1 MNVACPGRGGKA
13 PEADLRADTPRGNRP
28 CTSNTLAKFF
38 EVGARIVRALT
49 NLAMQRR
56 IATERRTSVLELDGV
71 LDRFLVQFEADLLMV
86 GALVPMLEPVPGFIQ
101 MLLGNDFLGD
111 IEPAGE
117 DRLEL
122 SKRSPITD
130 GLSRIL
136 LSRACECDRRQIRLV
151 IRPGPVVV
159 QKTRL

>member
-1 MNVACPGRGGKA
+1 M
-13 PEADLRADTPRGNRP
+13 
-28 CTSNTLAKFF
+28 
-38 EVGARIVRALT
+38 
-49 NLAMQRR
+49 
-56 IATERRTSVLELDGV
+56 GV

-130 GLSRIL
+130 GLSENL
-136 LSRACECDRRQIRLV
+136 LSRACECDRRQIRLM
-151 IRPGPVVV
+151 IEKEPDRPIQLLDRGVDFRQLEFHAYRPVKSISVAGSISSTHS
-159 QKTRL
+159 KARLKS

>member
-1 MNVACPGRGGKA
+1 MRSVVHSEIGQCP
-13 PEADLRADTPRGNRP
+13 DN
-28 CTSNTLAKFF
+28 
-38 EVGARIVRALT
+38 
-49 NLAMQRR
+49 
-56 IATERRTSVLELDGV
+56 V
-71 LDRFLVQFEADLLMV
+71 LDRFLVRFEADLLMV

-130 GLSRIL
+130 GLSRI
-136 LSRACECDRRQIRLV
+136 SSAAPASV
-151 IRPGPVVV
+151 IAGRYAW
-159 QKTRL
+159 